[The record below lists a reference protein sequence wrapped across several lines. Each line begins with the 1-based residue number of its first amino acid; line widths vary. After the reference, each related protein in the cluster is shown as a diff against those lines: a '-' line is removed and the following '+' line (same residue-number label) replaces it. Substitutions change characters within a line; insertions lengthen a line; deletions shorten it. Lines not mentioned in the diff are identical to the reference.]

1 MNYQIKDL
9 KEWDEKILKIVH
21 EVGLDCYPQE
31 FEICDHNDMLGYMA
45 YTGMPSHYPHWSFGK
60 AFERQKTMYKLGVSG
75 LPYEMV
81 INSNPC
87 LAYLMKDNT
96 LLLQILTIAH
106 VYGHNDFF
114 KNNITFANTPS
125 GYVIEMFKSHADR
138 IREYIE
144 DPSIGERA
152 VEEIIDAAHA
162 LRYQSRRNLRVRR
175 LSLKEQRNQALER
188 AQKQYEDF
196 DYLKGRPAY
205 VAPDIHKIPF
215 EPEEDLI
222 SFIRDYNSLL
232 EDWQKDLLTIVAE
245 ENQYFL
251 PQIETKIMNE
261 GWASYWHY
269 QILNR
274 LDLPQGL
281 HFEFMKRHN
290 QVICPHV
297 GGLNPYHLGFKM
309 FENIFQRW
317 ENPEREDREE
327 LGLPGGEG
335 LKKLFQIRES
345 DRDQSFLRQYL
356 TRELMQELDL
366 FQHEQQG
373 NDRVITKVSDEEN
386 WKKVRDTL
394 ILNVGMNRVPVIHII
409 DANYEHQQKLLLRHQ
424 YDGREL
430 DLGYAQ
436 HTMRYL
442 YRLWSRPVVM
452 ETVLKGRNYQLHYD
466 YGDQFEIKEV
476 RQPSSSRWND

>member
-9 KEWDEKILKIVH
+9 EEWNERILKIVQ
-21 EVGLDCYPQE
+21 EIGLDCYPQE
-31 FEICDHNDMLGYMA
+31 FEICDHNEMLGYMA

-114 KNNITFANTPS
+114 KNNSTFGHTPS
-125 GYVIEMFKSHADR
+125 SYVIEMFKSHANR
-138 IREYIE
+138 IRSYVE
-144 DPSIGERA
+144 DPSIGEKA
-152 VEEIIDAAHA
+152 VEDILDAAHA
-162 LRYQSRRNLRVRR
+162 LKYQGYRNMRVRR
-175 LSLKEQRNQALER
+175 LSMQEQRNQALARAQRNYNDFDNLQER
-188 AQKQYEDF
+188 AT
-196 DYLKGRPAY
+196 Y
-205 VAPDIHKIPF
+205 VAPDMHKIPV

-222 SFIRDYNSLL
+222 LFIRDYNSLL
-232 EDWQKDLLTIVAE
+232 ENWQKDLLSIVAE

-269 QILNR
+269 QILTR
-274 LDLPQGL
+274 LELPQGL

-290 QVICPHV
+290 QVICPYV
-297 GGLNPYHLGFKM
+297 GSLNPYHLGFKIL
-309 FENIFQRW
+309 ENIFQRW
-317 ENPEREDREE
+317 EKPENQDQER
-327 LGLPGGEG
+327 LGLTGGEG
-335 LKKLFQIRES
+335 LKKLFQVRES

-356 TRELMQELDL
+356 THELMEELDL

-386 WKKVRDTL
+386 WEKIRDTL
-394 ILNVGMNRVPVIHII
+394 ITNVGMNRVPVIRII
-409 DANYEHQQKLLLRHQ
+409 DANYDHQQKLLLSHLF
-424 YDGREL
+424 DGREL

-436 HTMRYL
+436 HTMRHL
-442 YRLWSRPVVM
+442 YRLWNRPVVM

-466 YGDQFEIKEV
+466 YSDQFEIKEV
-476 RQPSSSRWND
+476 KQPSSKWND

>member
-9 KEWDEKILKIVH
+9 KEWNEKILKIVH

-31 FEICDHNDMLGYMA
+31 FEICDHNDMLGYIA

-60 AFERQKTMYKLGVSG
+60 SFERQKTMYKLGVSG

-114 KNNITFANTPS
+114 KNNVTFANS
-125 GYVIEMFKSHADR
+125 SSSYVIEMFKSHADR
-138 IREYIE
+138 IRQYIE
-144 DPSIGERA
+144 DPSIGDRA

-162 LRYQSRRNLRVRR
+162 LRYQGRRNLRIRR

-196 DYLKGRPAY
+196 DYLQGRSTY

-222 SFIRDYNSLL
+222 TFIRDYNSLL
-232 EDWQKDLLTIVAE
+232 EDWQKDLLAIVAE

-274 LDLPQGL
+274 LDLPQEL

-297 GGLNPYHLGFKM
+297 GSLNPYHLGFKM
-309 FENIFQRW
+309 LENIFQRW
-317 ENPEREDREE
+317 ENPARGDRED
-327 LGLPGGEG
+327 LGLHGGEG
-335 LKKLFQIRES
+335 LKKLFQVRES

-356 TRELMQELDL
+356 TKELMQELDL

-386 WKKVRDTL
+386 WTNIRDTL

-442 YRLWSRPVVM
+442 YRLWNRPVVM

>member
-1 MNYQIKDL
+1 MNYQLKDL

-114 KNNITFANTPS
+114 KNNITFANTPAN
-125 GYVIEMFKSHADR
+125 YVIEMFKSHADR
-138 IREYIE
+138 VRQYIE

-152 VEEIIDAAHA
+152 VEEILDAAHA
-162 LRYQSRRNLRVRR
+162 LRYQCQRNLRVRK
-175 LSLKEQRNQALER
+175 LSLKEQREQALAR
-188 AQKQYEDF
+188 AQRQYEDY
-196 DYLKGRPAY
+196 DYLKGRPPY
-205 VAPDIHKIPF
+205 VPPDIHKIPL
-215 EPEEDLI
+215 EPEEDLLL
-222 SFIRDYNSLL
+222 FIRDYNAQL

-245 ENQYFL
+245 ETRYFL

-274 LDLPQGL
+274 LELPQGL
-281 HFEFMKRHN
+281 HFEFIKRHN
-290 QVICPHV
+290 QVICPQV

-317 ENPEREDREE
+317 ENPDPKDREE
-327 LGLPGGEG
+327 FGLTGGEG
-335 LKKLFQIRES
+335 LKKIFQVRES

-356 TRELMQELDL
+356 TKELMQELDL

-373 NDRVITKVSDEEN
+373 NDRVITKISDEEN
-386 WKKVRDTL
+386 WKKIRDTL
-394 ILNVGMNRVPVIHII
+394 IMNVGMNRVPVIHII

-452 ETVLKGRNYQLHYD
+452 ETVLKGRNYQLQYD
-466 YGDQFEIKEV
+466 YGDQFEIKEI